1 MSTQRDR
8 HLEAPGEANR
18 DKHINFLAE
27 EQGDE
32 DPASEDFGEN
42 DDEVDKDDTAA
53 RNSVAGVDDRLIP
66 GDDNRFQTPAEQK
79 HDSSSSAATRIE
91 KATPLDAHEKE
102 TLADKISINK
112 NNDDI
117 AAPVADQQNFGYT
130 NEDDQ
135 AH

>member
-1 MSTQRDR
+1 MSNQRDR

-27 EQGDE
+27 ERGDK

-42 DDEVDKDDTAA
+42 DKQVDMGDTAA

-66 GDDNRFQTPAEQK
+66 EDDNRFQTPAEQK
-79 HDSSSSAATRIE
+79 HDSSSSASPTE
-91 KATPLDAHEKE
+91 KTIPLDADEKE

-112 NNDDI
+112 NSDDI
-117 AAPVADQQNFGYT
+117 VTRVTDQQNTGDR

>member
-1 MSTQRDR
+1 MSKQRDR

-27 EQGDE
+27 EHGDQ
-32 DPASEDFGEN
+32 DPRNEGFDEN
-42 DDEVDKDDTAA
+42 DKEVDPGDTAA
-53 RNSVAGVDDRLIP
+53 RNSAVGVDDGLLGTNNP
-66 GDDNRFQTPAEQK
+66 LQTPAEKK
-79 HDSSSSAATRIE
+79 HGSSSSATLVAE
-91 KATPLDAHEKE
+91 KTIPLDPDEKE

-117 AAPVADQQNFGYT
+117 LTRVTDEQNIGDT
-130 NEDDQ
+130 NEEDQ